1 MAKYQMYFD
10 TKDGWKLFN
19 VDVDEDETLDDVMPD
34 ILREVRDNGFVLE
47 GQPEGQGDIYV
58 TCDGRDLD
66 LSLSL
71 PDQGVRS
78 NDVLRV
84 AVGLEVPSLQ
94 LSRQNQM
101 FDVIRREELFEGDDI
116 IVGKTI
122 LRFHVGKQRQ
132 QTLNRQATF
141 IERLQEGRSF
151 KQTVYFMSLVGGI
164 AGVTCW
170 VVAPLIAFALDVQ
183 SKAWVTVI
191 NFSTLGMFIG
201 GLSIGFNDKWL
212 GDRVVGRWIL
222 TGALAGAAAGAVG
235 GLLSLLI
242 QAAGSGATL
251 LERGLSWMI
260 TGALIGFVISMR
272 WFAVNKNRVLH
283 GLIGGLFGGL
293 LGGLAY
299 STVGLFI
306 RQDVA
311 QALGY
316 IITGGGITCGI
327 SLAPILFRKAVLEFV
342 SSGDRKVLA
351 KYARSRKEWE
361 IHHGGKYTIGSLSA
375 AHTHTMFTPEVQIFI
390 PDQLV
395 EEKHAVLLS
404 KGGKYF
410 VEPHPSLGL
419 DYGVD

>member
-19 VDVDEDETLDDVMPD
+19 VDVDEDEVLDDVMPD

-58 TCDGRDLD
+58 KCNGRDLD
-66 LSLSL
+66 LSLPL

-78 NDVLRV
+78 NDLLRV
-84 AVGLEVPSLQ
+84 AVALEVPSLQ
-94 LSRQNQM
+94 LRRQNRM
-101 FDVIRREELFEGDDI
+101 IDVLQREELFEGDDI

-132 QTLNRQATF
+132 MVNKQATF
-141 IERLQEGRSF
+141 IQRLQEGRSF
-151 KQTVYFMSLVGGI
+151 KQTVYFMTLVGGI
-164 AGVTCW
+164 AG
-170 VVAPLIAFALDVQ
+170 LIGWGVSRLLSFALDVNND
-183 SKAWVTVI
+183 WVTVI
-191 NFSTLGMFIG
+191 NFSTLGAFIG
-201 GLSIGFNDKWL
+201 ALTIGFNDKWL
-212 GDRVVGRWIL
+212 SERVVPRWVL
-222 TGALAGAAAGAVG
+222 TGAAAGMVAGAGG

-242 QAAGSGATL
+242 QASAPGIPPL
-251 LERGLSWMI
+251 LERPLSWMI
-260 TGALIGFVISMR
+260 TGALIGFAISMR
-272 WFAVNKNRVLH
+272 WFSVNRNRVLH
-283 GLIGGLFGGL
+283 GLIGGLFGGM
-293 LGGLAY
+293 LGGLVY
-299 STVGLFI
+299 WLIGGVV
-306 RQDVA
+306 RQDVT

-316 IITGGGITCGI
+316 MITGGGITCGI

-342 SSGDRKVLA
+342 TSGDRKVVA

-361 IHHGGKYTIGSLSA
+361 IHHGGKYVIGSLTA

-419 DYGVD
+419 DY